1 MQNEKKLKS
10 LKLKSRRKKN
20 QKIEIKID
28 KITHKSTFSRQL
40 QINNEKYIK
49 NNIIGKFNS
58 LKIEMKKG
66 LVENAPYE
74 MTRKIHE
81 NNLCQVSVWE

>member
-40 QINNEKYIK
+40 RLTMR
-49 NNIIGKFNS
+49 NISKIILLES
-58 LKIEMKKG
+58 LI
-66 LVENAPYE
+66 A
-74 MTRKIHE
+74 
-81 NNLCQVSVWE
+81 